1 MSVTNTT
8 PNSRRIEKQ
17 YKSSCCDGFGCSETA
32 TEKVSVSAGTFGVI
46 ILSLCPLCKNKFSR
60 EFEDGN

>member
-8 PNSRRIEKQ
+8 SSSEKIQNQ
-17 YKSSCCDGFGCSETA
+17 YKSNCCDGFGCSEIA